1 MVSKEMQGV
10 AAERQAWV
18 ETYCWLMQAMEEYE
32 WPKLMPMTA
41 PAASVMIVYLW
52 YGGVETEG
60 GSDGVGMDGAFS
72 LGGGGG
78 ASLAAAALA
87 STSTPSRH
95 PTPKF
100 RRETFFSLGGFFL
113 LLLARQHCR
122 SGERRWLAATP
133 WVQAFGHC
141 RSRSSSVYGSRRKVS
156 KCLISESGLYRTSG
170 RFGESDTLRAY
181 APPRASPG
189 SIRGV
194 GLAFCCPRHC

>member
-41 PAASVMIVYLW
+41 PAASVMIVCLW

-78 ASLAAAALA
+78 GQ
-87 STSTPSRH
+87 
-95 PTPKF
+95 
-100 RRETFFSLGGFFL
+100 LGGSGAGEHINSFSPSHSKISQGNF
-113 LLLARQHCR
+113 LLARR
-122 SGERRWLAATP
+122 FFSASVSSTALPKWRTALACCHALG
-133 WVQAFGHC
+133 A
-141 RSRSSSVYGSRRKVS
+141 
-156 KCLISESGLYRTSG
+156 GL
-170 RFGESDTLRAY
+170 
-181 APPRASPG
+181 
-189 SIRGV
+189 
-194 GLAFCCPRHC
+194 